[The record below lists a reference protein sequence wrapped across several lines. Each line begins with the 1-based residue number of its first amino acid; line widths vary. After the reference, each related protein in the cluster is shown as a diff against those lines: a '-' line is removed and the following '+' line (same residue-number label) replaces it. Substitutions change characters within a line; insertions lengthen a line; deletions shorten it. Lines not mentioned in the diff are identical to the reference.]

1 MAMKKSPILRQAIT
15 VPVSSL
21 KPYPNNPRKHT
32 PKQIRQIADSILKF
46 GFTNPVIIDKD
57 DVIVAGHGRVEAAK
71 LLGLVTVPAVRLEDL
86 TPSDIRMYRFADNR
100 LAEKSVW
107 DDEMVSIELQNLV
120 DDPTVEDVTLTG
132 FDMAEIDIKLEG
144 LSQPRKDPDDRVP
157 ALPEGAPVCRLGD
170 LWAVG
175 PHRLYC
181 GDATKS
187 ASYARLLGNR
197 RAQMV
202 FCDLPYNVK
211 IGGHVSGLGKV
222 QHREFA
228 MASGEMTSPEFADFM
243 RKVFANLVAFSEK
256 GSIHYQCIDWR
267 HAAQMEAV
275 GLEVYSELKNYCVW
289 VKTNGG
295 MGSLYRSRHEF
306 VLVFKSGNGP
316 HINNVELGRH
326 GRYRTNVWEYAG
338 MNSFG
343 KGRDKKL
350 ASHPTVKPVAMV
362 ADAIYDCSN
371 RGGIVLDACSGS
383 GTTLVAAH
391 RTGRRGFGIELDGRY
406 ADVTLK
412 RLQEVT
418 KSEPKLLPLEDSF
431 EVVAKEREA
440 ENAASEA
447 EAGRQAA

>member
-21 KPYPNNPRKHT
+21 KPYPNNPRAHT
-32 PKQIRQIADSILKF
+32 PKQIRQIADAILKF

-71 LLGLVTVPAVRLEDL
+71 LIGLVSVPAVRLEDL
-86 TPSDIRMYRFADNR
+86 TPSDVRMYRITDNR
-100 LAEKSVW
+100 LGELSGW

-132 FDMAEIDIKLEG
+132 FEMAEIDIKLEG

-157 ALPEGAPVCRLGD
+157 ALPEGVPVCRPGD

-181 GDATKS
+181 GDATDPR
-187 ASYARLLGNR
+187 SYARLLGAR

-211 IGGHVSGLGKV
+211 IDGHVSGLGKV

-228 MASGEMTSPEFADFM
+228 MASGEMSASEFDDFM
-243 RKVFANLVAFSEK
+243 RKVFANLFAFSVN

-275 GLEVYSELKNYCVW
+275 GLEVYSEIKNYCVW
-289 VKTNGG
+289 VKSNGG

-306 VLVFKSGNGP
+306 VLVFKSGDEA
-316 HINNVELGRH
+316 HINNVELGRY

-350 ASHPTVKPVAMV
+350 ATHPTVKPVAMV
-362 ADAIYDCSN
+362 ADAIYDCSD

-391 RTGRRGFGIELDGRY
+391 RTGRRGFGIELDCRY
-406 ADVTLK
+406 ADVTVK
-412 RLQEVT
+412 RLHEVT
-418 KSEPKLLPLEDSF
+418 KCEPVLFPLEEPFS
-431 EVVAKEREA
+431 EVAREREA
-440 ENAASEA
+440 ENAA
-447 EAGRQAA
+447 GGVQASPKAA

>member
-1 MAMKKSPILRQAIT
+1 MKKSPILRQAVT

-21 KPYPNNPRKHT
+21 KPYPNNPRTHT

-46 GFTNPVIIDKD
+46 GFTNSVIIDKD
-57 DVIVAGHGRVEAAK
+57 DVIVAGHDRVEAAK
-71 LLGLVTVPAVRLEDL
+71 LLGLVSVPAVRLEDL
-86 TPSDIRMYRFADNR
+86 TPSDIRMYRIADNR
-100 LAEKSVW
+100 LAELSKF
-107 DDEMVSIELQNLV
+107 DDEIVSIELQNLV

-132 FDMAEIDIKLEG
+132 FEMAEIDIKLEG

-157 ALPEGAPVCRLGD
+157 ALPEGAPVCRPGD

-187 ASYARLLGNR
+187 SSYARLLADR

-211 IGGHVSGLGKV
+211 VGGHVSGLGKV

-228 MASGEMTSPEFADFM
+228 MASGEMSASQFADFM
-243 RKVFANLVAFSEK
+243 KKVFANLVAFSVN

-275 GLEVYSELKNYCVW
+275 GLEVYSEIKNYCVW

-306 VLVFKSGNGP
+306 VLVFKSGDAP

-371 RGGIVLDACSGS
+371 RGGIILDACSGS
-383 GTTLVAAH
+383 GTTVVAAH
-391 RTGRRGFGIELDGRY
+391 RTGRRGFGIELDCRY

-412 RLQEVT
+412 RLQEAT
-418 KSEPKLLPLEDSF
+418 KQEPVLLPLEEPFD
-431 EVVAKEREA
+431 VIAKEREA
-440 ENAASEA
+440 ENAVSET
-447 EAGRQAA
+447 EAGRKAA